1 MLLKDEWLTSVI
13 EKDVFNLD
21 VNNIDKFEFS
31 DFPTL
36 AALITARI
44 QVGDLKRCS
53 LLQKLNFSL
62 VSTDVQLQRNME
74 LIEMSNFNI
83 RFAEAKDE
91 ICVEEIANSSFT
103 YDRFHSDS
111 NIKNGIAGKIKSEW
125 AKNYFRNIRGDF
137 MVVAEVNGIVS
148 GFLQLLKDENN
159 LLVIDLIAVKNNV
172 RNMGIARA
180 MVSFTI
186 ANFQGMD
193 SIRVGTQ
200 LNNLPSLRLY
210 TKLNFY
216 VKSAYYIFHY
226 HRTI

>member
-13 EKDVFNLD
+13 GKEAFKLD
-21 VNNIDKFEFS
+21 VNSIDKFEFS
-31 DFPTL
+31 DFPSL
-36 AALITARI
+36 PALITAKI
-44 QVGDLKRCS
+44 PVGDLKSCN

-62 VSTDVQLQRNME
+62 ISTDIQLQRNME
-74 LIEMSNFNI
+74 LLEMSNLNI

-91 ICVEEIANSSFT
+91 IYVEEIANSSFI

-111 NIKNGIAGKIKSEW
+111 YIKNDIAGKIKSEW
-125 AKNYFRNIRGDF
+125 VKNYFRNIRGDF
-137 MVVAEVNGIVS
+137 MVVTEVNGIVS

-159 LLVIDLIAVKNNV
+159 SLVIDLIAVKNNV

-186 ANFQGMD
+186 ANFQAMN

-216 VKSAYYIFHY
+216 IKSAYYIFHY
-226 HRTI
+226 HITI